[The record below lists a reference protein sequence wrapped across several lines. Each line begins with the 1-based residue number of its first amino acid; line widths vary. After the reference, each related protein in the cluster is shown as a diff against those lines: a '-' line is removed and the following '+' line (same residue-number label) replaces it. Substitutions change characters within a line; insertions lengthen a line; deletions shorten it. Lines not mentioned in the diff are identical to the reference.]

1 MVIYMEKKQWI
12 YFDNSA
18 TTALCPEAKAAMTE
32 AMEIYGNP
40 SSLHG
45 AGQSAHL
52 LLEKARG
59 QVASALGVKLTR
71 PAELIFTASG
81 TEANNQAIFG
91 TVYAKPRRI
100 GNRVITTDCEH
111 PSVSAAMERL
121 EKEGFEIIRIP
132 TQNGI
137 LDTDAAVK
145 ALETP
150 TVLVS
155 MMLVNNET
163 GARLEVEKVFAA
175 AKKKHPETVTHCDC
189 VQGFLK
195 VPFTPTSL
203 KADLVTVS
211 GHKIHGPKGVG
222 ALYVSPAILKTKQLA
237 PHLYGGG
244 QENGLRAG
252 TENLLGIVGFGAA
265 CNAMSSQKQAHMDK
279 MTALRTRLEAGL
291 ADMDVTLNL
300 PAGQRAPHVLSITL
314 PSIKS
319 QTFLNF
325 LSAKGICVSS
335 GSACSARATHP
346 SASLLAFGLTPEA
359 ADCTVRVS
367 LCESNTEDE
376 IDTLCAAFAEGID
389 RLVRIRR

>member
-1 MVIYMEKKQWI
+1 MSKWI

-18 TTALCPEAKAAMTE
+18 TTALCSEAKVAMTE

-45 AGQSAHL
+45 AGQDAHA

-59 QVASALGVKLTR
+59 QVAAALGVRLTR
-71 PAELIFTASG
+71 PFELIFTASG

-91 TVYAKPRRI
+91 SVYAKARRI
-100 GNRVITTDCEH
+100 GNRIITTDCEH
-111 PSVSAAMERL
+111 PSVASAMSKL
-121 EKEGFEIIRIP
+121 EKEGFEVIRIS
-132 TQNGI
+132 TKGGV
-137 LDTDAAVK
+137 LDVQAAIE
-145 ALETP
+145 ALEVP

-163 GARLEVEKVFAA
+163 GARFEVEKVFAA

-195 VPFTPTSL
+195 VPFTPASL

-222 ALYVSPAILKTKQLA
+222 ALYVSPAIHKAKQLI
-237 PHLYGGG
+237 PHLWGGG
-244 QENGLRAG
+244 QENGFRAG
-252 TENLLGIVGFGAA
+252 TENLVGIVGFGTAA
-265 CNAMSSQKQAHMDK
+265 AAMNARKQESMEKMLSLRHM
-279 MTALRTRLEAGL
+279 LEEKLSGE
-291 ADMDVTLNL
+291 DVTLNI
-300 PAGQRAPHVLSITL
+300 PGGQRAPHVLSVTM
-314 PSIKS
+314 PGIKS

-346 SASLLAFGLTPEA
+346 SASLSAFGLTPA
-359 ADCTVRVS
+359 QADCTIRVS
-367 LCESNTEDE
+367 LCENNTEAE
-376 IDTLCAAFAEGID
+376 IDDLCDAISKGVD
-389 RLVRIRR
+389 HLVRIKR

>member
-1 MVIYMEKKQWI
+1 MKNWI

-32 AMEIYGNP
+32 AMDIYGNP

-45 AGQSAHL
+45 AGQEAHV

-59 QVASALGVKLTR
+59 QVAAALGVRLTR

-81 TEANNQAIFG
+81 SEANNQAIFG

-100 GNRVITTDCEH
+100 GKRIITTDCEH
-111 PSVSAAMERL
+111 PSVASAMARL
-121 EKEGFEIIRIP
+121 ECEGFEIIRIP
-132 TQNGI
+132 TEGGV
-137 LDTDAAVK
+137 LDVDAAIA

-163 GARLEVEKVFAA
+163 GARFDVEKVFAA
-175 AKKKHPETVTHCDC
+175 AKRIHPETVTHCDC

-195 VPFTPTSL
+195 VPFTPASL

-222 ALYVSPAILKTKQLA
+222 ALYVSPAIHKAKQIS
-237 PHLYGGG
+237 PHIYGGG
-244 QENGLRAG
+244 QESGFRAG
-252 TENLLGIVGFGAA
+252 TENFMGIVGFGAA
-265 CNAMSSQKQAHMDK
+265 AATVSACKQESMEAVL
-279 MTALRTRLEAGL
+279 ALRTQLENAL
-291 ADMDVTLNL
+291 SRMDVTLNI
-300 PAGQRAPHVLSITL
+300 PQGARASHVLSVTL
-314 PSIKS
+314 PHIKS
-319 QTFLNF
+319 QTMLNH

-335 GSACSARATHP
+335 GSACSAKATHP
-346 SASLLAFGLTPEA
+346 SASLLAFGLSPEA
-359 ADCTVRVS
+359 ADSTIRIS
-367 LCESNTEDE
+367 LCELNTPKEIEVLCEALEDG
-376 IDTLCAAFAEGID
+376 LS
-389 RLVRIRR
+389 RLVRIKR